1 MTDGLDWGVFTLFL
15 YILMRMSGFVLFN
28 PILGRTGLPGLF
40 KAGMILLLSLSV
52 LSSYQGTAEV
62 PNTALEFG
70 LKLFLEL
77 GAGFLVAV
85 ILNLFFYVAELAGE
99 VSDTQMGMSMAKT
112 YDAGAQSSLTVT
124 ANLLRILMIL
134 IFFAENGHL
143 TLFRLMLT
151 SGAVVPFGSA
161 ALGDGAA
168 NCVIQLFLECTL
180 LGVKLCLPIL
190 AAQLLGQIGMG
201 ILMKVI
207 PQINVFAINIEL
219 KVLVGLSMVLLLL
232 SPFTEFLLGVESTM
246 LTEIQ
251 QALSLMG

>member
-1 MTDGLDWGVFTLFL
+1 MTDVVDWDSFTLFL

-52 LSSYQGTAEV
+52 LSSYPGTAEV
-62 PNTALEFG
+62 PNTSLELG

-77 GAGFLVAV
+77 GAGFLVAT
-85 ILNLFFYVAELAGE
+85 IMNLFFYVAELAGE
-99 VSDTQMGMSMAKT
+99 VADTQMGMSMAKT
-112 YDAGAQSSLTVT
+112 YDAGSQASVTVT

-143 TLFRLMLT
+143 TLLRLMLT
-151 SGAVVPFGSA
+151 SGTLIPFGSA
-161 ALGDGAA
+161 SLGDAAA
-168 NCVIQLFLECTL
+168 NCVIELFLECTI

-219 KVLVGLSMVLLLL
+219 KFLIGLGMLLLL
-232 SPFTEFLLGVESTM
+232 ISPFTEFLLGVESTM
-246 LTEIQ
+246 LSEIQ